1 MIGATS
7 QYRRSWFPTMVFRW
21 FPEWASKN
29 PIMFDQNLIMAVHS
43 YYDLEHARN
52 GRGIIGYIYIM
63 YICIVFILCM
73 RLKQNQSTCDMYI
86 HIQYILIHT
95 HMYTQCNSI
104 IQYMRIHMYMCM
116 YIYIYIC
123 IYIYMHTNCNTHTT
137 NACTDAEVLG

>member
-1 MIGATS
+1 MVSHYGLS
-7 QYRRSWFPTMVFRW
+7 MVPRMGEQKSHYVRSK
-21 FPEWASKN
+21 S
-29 PIMFDQNLIMAVHS
+29 D
-43 YYDLEHARN
+43 N
-52 GRGIIGYIYIM
+52 GRSFLLCPRTCQKWSRNHRVYIYIM

-116 YIYIYIC
+116 YIYM
-123 IYIYMHTNCNTHTT
+123 YIYMHTNCNTHTH
-137 NACTDAEVLG
+137 NKCMYRRRGSRLSLVRR